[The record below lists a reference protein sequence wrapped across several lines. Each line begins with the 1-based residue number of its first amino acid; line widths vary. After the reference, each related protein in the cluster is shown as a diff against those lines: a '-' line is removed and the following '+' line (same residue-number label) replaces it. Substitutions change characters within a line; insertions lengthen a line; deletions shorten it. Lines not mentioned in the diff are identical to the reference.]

1 MATRRSGLGRG
12 LGALIPSSA
21 PDPVPAE
28 APEASA
34 SKAPKGATATK
45 EEVIDLRGD
54 VLREVPIGS
63 VRPNTYQ
70 PRKTFDEEALKPL
83 ADSIKE
89 LGVLQPL
96 LVRADGE
103 TGNYELI
110 AGERRLRASKLAGL
124 KQVPVIVKK
133 VENLQSLQEALVENL
148 HRKDLNAIDEASAY
162 RQLIDDFSMTHDEVA
177 KKVGKSRTAIT
188 NMLRLLS
195 LDPKVQ
201 KLLVEDK
208 MSEGHARALL
218 AVDDK
223 RHQVQL
229 AERAVRDG
237 MTVRAVEEEA
247 RERAELEK
255 PQTSNRAKSA
265 LKSTA
270 PAAILEWQE
279 RLRNA
284 LDTRVTI
291 SPSKKNGKI
300 TIDFADLQDLGR
312 IGEIIE
318 AGSDFDEAEEA

>member
-1 MATRRSGLGRG
+1 VATRRSGLGRG
-12 LGALIPSSA
+12 LGALIPGS
-21 PDPVPAE
+21 DPVE
-28 APEASA
+28 
-34 SKAPKGATATK
+34 TK
-45 EEVIDLRGD
+45 EEVVDLRED
-54 VLREVPIGS
+54 VLREVPIDS
-63 VRPNTYQ
+63 VRPNAFQ
-70 PRKTFDEEALKPL
+70 PRTVFDEAALRPL

-96 LVRADGE
+96 LVRVDGAPDK
-103 TGNYELI
+103 YELI

-124 KQVPVIVKK
+124 KYVPVIVKK
-133 VENLQSLQEALVENL
+133 VEDLQSLQKALVENL

-162 RQLIDDFSMTHDEVA
+162 RQLIDDFSMTHDDVA
-177 KKVGKSRTAIT
+177 KKVGKSRTAVT

-223 RHQVQL
+223 KHQVQL

-247 RERAELEK
+247 RERHDLEK
-255 PQTSNRAKSA
+255 PQTSKKAKSA
-265 LKSTA
+265 LKSST
-270 PAAILEWQE
+270 PAAILESQE

-284 LDTRVTI
+284 LDTRVLIT
-291 SPSKKNGKI
+291 PTKKNGKI
-300 TIDFADLQDLGR
+300 TIEYADLQDLGR
-312 IGEIIE
+312 IAEIIE
-318 AGSDFDEAEEA
+318 AGSDYEPEAG